1 MDPNLIFSFVAQ
13 VNEVEVFLGKVVG
26 IMQVISMALAF
37 IGMIVA
43 AFMIMTGRNEYV
55 AHILIGCIICA
66 MAWILITA
74 FFGAAGVTTN
84 IDPTTL

>member
-13 VNEVEVFLGKVVG
+13 ISEAEVFLGNVVKVV
-26 IMQVISMALAF
+26 QVVSMVLAF
-37 IGMIVA
+37 IGMVVS

-55 AHILIGCIICA
+55 APILIGCILCA
-66 MAWILITA
+66 MAWILVTTM
-74 FFGAAGVTTN
+74 FGAAGVTTN